1 MREFK
6 ATGRIDVHSHYMPP
20 GYRET
25 AIAALKAVPDGMPGM
40 PDWESQTTIGVMDR
54 QGIAT
59 AMLSVSSPGV
69 HFGDSAATRRL
80 ARSVNEFAAQQAQD
94 HPGRFGAFASLP
106 LPDIDAALDEIDY
119 ALRVL
124 KVDGFVMLTNFGGTY
139 LGDAKFDPI
148 FDELNRCHAVIFI
161 HPTSPPCWE
170 HIALGYP
177 RPMIEFPFDS
187 TRAVTNLVVSGTLE
201 RCPDL
206 RIIVPHAGGTL
217 PFLARRI
224 ERVTAQMN
232 LGGAGGPKG
241 GFITPLRRLFYDTAA
256 ASGDNSLAALLT
268 LVDSSRILFGSDYPF
283 MPEAM
288 TQQMINELNST
299 KLLSADDRLAIA
311 RDNALKLFL
320 RS

>member
-1 MREFK
+1 MPVESK
-6 ATGRIDVHSHYMPP
+6 AAGCIDVHSHYLPP

-25 AIAALKAVPDGMPGM
+25 AIAALKSVPDGMPSM
-40 PDWESQTTIGVMDR
+40 PDWESETTIAVMDR

-69 HFGDSAATRRL
+69 HFGDGAAARHL
-80 ARSVNEFAAQQAQD
+80 ARSVNEFAARMAQD
-94 HPGRFGAFASLP
+94 YPGRFGTFASLP

-139 LGDAKFDPI
+139 LGDAKFNPI
-148 FDELNRCHAVIFI
+148 FDELNRRRAVVFI

-187 TRAVTNLVVSGTLE
+187 TRAVTNLIISGTLE

-206 RIIVPHAGGTL
+206 RIIVPHGGGTL
-217 PFLARRI
+217 PFLTRRI
-224 ERVTAQMN
+224 A
-232 LGGAGGPKG
+232 
-241 GFITPLRRLFYDTAA
+241 
-256 ASGDNSLAALLT
+256 
-268 LVDSSRILFGSDYPF
+268 RIPCG
-283 MPEAM
+283 
-288 TQQMINELNST
+288 
-299 KLLSADDRLAIA
+299 
-311 RDNALKLFL
+311 
-320 RS
+320 

>member
-6 ATGRIDVHSHYMPP
+6 ATGRIDVHAHYLPP

-25 AIAALKAVPDGMPGM
+25 AIAALKTVPDGMPSM
-40 PDWESQTTIGVMDR
+40 PDWESETTMAVMDR

-69 HFGDSAATRRL
+69 YFGDGAAARRL
-80 ARSVNEFAAQQAQD
+80 ARSVNEFAVQKAQD
-94 HPGRFGAFASLP
+94 HPGRFGTFASLP

-124 KVDGFVMLTNFGGTY
+124 QVDGFVMLTNFGGTY

-148 FDELNRCHAVIFI
+148 FDELSRREAVVFI

-187 TRAVTNLVVSGTLE
+187 TRTEHDFVQTASASSKIKAIRQFPL
-201 RCPDL
+201 L
-206 RIIVPHAGGTL
+206 RLDH
-217 PFLARRI
+217 
-224 ERVTAQMN
+224 E
-232 LGGAGGPKG
+232 
-241 GFITPLRRLFYDTAA
+241 
-256 ASGDNSLAALLT
+256 
-268 LVDSSRILFGSDYPF
+268 
-283 MPEAM
+283 
-288 TQQMINELNST
+288 
-299 KLLSADDRLAIA
+299 
-311 RDNALKLFL
+311 
-320 RS
+320 